1 MVVKIYGSGFM
12 QKIQA
17 RKSRCITV
25 TEIIDPNSP
34 RFERGRSKEHN
45 RVDCFGEK
53 ISFQGKPFYF
63 LL

>member
-1 MVVKIYGSGFM
+1 MVVEIYGSGIM

-25 TEIIDPNSP
+25 REIIDPNSP
-34 RFERGRSKEHN
+34 RFARGPSKEYN

-53 ISFQGKPFYF
+53 ISFQGKPFHF

>member
-1 MVVKIYGSGFM
+1 M

-25 TEIIDPNSP
+25 REIIDPNSP
-34 RFERGRSKEHN
+34 RFARGPSKEYN

-53 ISFQGKPFYF
+53 ISFQGKPFHF

>member
-1 MVVKIYGSGFM
+1 MVVKIYGSGIM

-25 TEIIDPNSP
+25 REIIDPNSP
-34 RFERGRSKEHN
+34 RFARGPSKEYN

-53 ISFQGKPFYF
+53 ISFQGKPFHF